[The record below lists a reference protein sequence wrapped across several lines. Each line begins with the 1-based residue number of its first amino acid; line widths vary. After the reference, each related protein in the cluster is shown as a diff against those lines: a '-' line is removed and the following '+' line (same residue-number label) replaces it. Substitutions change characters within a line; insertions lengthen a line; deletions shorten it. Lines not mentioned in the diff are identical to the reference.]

1 MERFQEKCTA
11 GYSPEPRQIQ
21 RRLIRRSR
29 LFLRDRKG
37 LAAVEFALLLP
48 VMITLFFGVVETSA
62 ALSCRA
68 QVTSIAAT
76 VADLVAQSSTTSAG
90 DLQNVFNAGN
100 TILYPYYDPS
110 KGKNTKPDIVI
121 ASIVDDG
128 SGAANG
134 NKLTGRVAWVCY
146 QGTAPSGLAVGSTV
160 TFDQPL
166 MTQNGSVIY
175 SEARYTYQSPTS
187 KMIAGTIQMSNKFY
201 SKPRRVAQI
210 PAPTGNCNF

>member
-1 MERFQEKCTA
+1 MWLTRK
-11 GYSPEPRQIQ
+11 
-21 RRLIRRSR
+21 SR
-29 LFLRDRKG
+29 LFLRARKG

-62 ALSCRA
+62 ALSARA

-76 VADLVAQSSTTSAG
+76 VADLVAQGSTTSQG

-100 TILYPYYDPS
+100 TILYPYYDPT
-110 KGKNTKPDIVI
+110 KGKTTKPDIVV

-128 SGAANG
+128 SGSANG
-134 NKLTGRVAWVCY
+134 SKLTGRVAWVCY
-146 QGTAPSGLAVGSTV
+146 QGAAPTGLAVGSTV

-166 MTQNGSVIY
+166 MTQNGSIIY

-210 PAPTGNCNF
+210 PAPANCPSP

>member
-1 MERFQEKCTA
+1 MT
-11 GYSPEPRQIQ
+11 
-21 RRLIRRSR
+21 LIRKLR
-29 LFLRDRKG
+29 LFPRARKG

-68 QVTSIAAT
+68 QITSIAAT
-76 VADLVAQSSTTSAG
+76 VADLVAQGSTTSQG
-90 DLQNVFNAGN
+90 DLTNVFNAGN

-128 SGAANG
+128 SGGPSG
-134 NKLTGRVAWVCY
+134 NKLTGRVAWVCS
-146 QGTAPSGLAVGSTV
+146 QGTAPTGLAVGSTV

-166 MTQNGSVIY
+166 MTPGGSVIY
-175 SEARYTYQSPTS
+175 TEARYTYYSPTS
-187 KMIAGTIQMSNKFY
+187 KMIAGTISMSNKFY

-210 PAPTGNCNF
+210 PAPASCP